1 MTNNSQKIYELRYE
15 KVVCF
20 PLLNEDQ
27 YEVSR
32 WTNPALYRDNLSLI
46 NVLGFRG
53 LAIFKT
59 ADKTGNSRINRSPIQ
74 KVRTKTGF
82 SLFFWPL
89 QPFVFNEFTKIVS

>member
-1 MTNNSQKIYELRYE
+1 MRINTR
-15 KVVCF
+15 F
-20 PLLNEDQ
+20 PAGLIQ
-27 YEVSR
+27 PFIV
-32 WTNPALYRDNLSLI
+32 I

-53 LAIFKT
+53 LAFFKT

-89 QPFVFNEFTKIVS
+89 QPFVFREFPKIVS